1 VAVIAP
7 AVYWTAHF
15 ALLEVG
21 YGASWEPAL
30 WLGSVLWACLSGF
43 TLAWLMWPPAVPLT
57 AWNRGRTRTP
67 STTTPTAMP
76 ARMVGR

>member
-1 VAVIAP
+1 VIAP

-15 ALLEVG
+15 ALLKVG
-21 YGASWEPAL
+21 YGASLEPAL

-43 TLAWLMWPPAVPLT
+43 TLALLMWPPAVPLT
-57 AWNRGRTRTP
+57 AWNRGRTRPP
-67 STTTPTAMP
+67 STATPTAMP